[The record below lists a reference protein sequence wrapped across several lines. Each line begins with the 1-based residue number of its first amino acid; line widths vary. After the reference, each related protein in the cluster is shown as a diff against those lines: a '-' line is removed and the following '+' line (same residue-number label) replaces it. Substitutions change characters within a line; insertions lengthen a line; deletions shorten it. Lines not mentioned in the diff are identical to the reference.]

1 MSKFNSCTQLAVS
14 LTLLMNS
21 ALVFALPVSEDEVM
35 PAIIYDTGGKFDKSY
50 NEMAYEGAQR
60 FKMETGL
67 PYAEVETNK
76 FGELEPALRKM
87 VKQNAS
93 PIVALGFISTEEVY
107 KVALQFPKSQ
117 FVVVDAEVNLPN
129 VKSVI
134 FREEEG
140 GFLVGAIAAMKS
152 KTGKVGFIGGM
163 DIPIIRK
170 FSCGFEQG
178 AKYINPKAKMLTTI
192 VGTTVSAWNDPT
204 KGMSLAKN
212 QFKRGVDVIF
222 AVAGGTGNGVY
233 QAAKD
238 QRKFAIGVDA
248 NQNYLFPGA
257 MLTSMVKRIDVA
269 VLNAFKE
276 GAQGRFKSGT
286 ISMGLAEN
294 GVDFA
299 LDEFNRDLITP
310 DMENQ
315 ALQIKQAISNGT
327 IQVRCGGRKS
337 RVSALQKA
345 NSNE

>member
-1 MSKFNSCTQLAVS
+1 MSKFNSYMQVAVGLSLLA
-14 LTLLMNS
+14 NS
-21 ALVFALPVSEDEVM
+21 ALVFAQSVSEDKTM
-35 PAIIYDTGGKFDKSY
+35 PAIIYDAGGKFDKSF

-67 PYAEVETNK
+67 PYAEVETHR
-76 FGELEPALRKM
+76 FEELEPALRKM
-87 VKQNAS
+87 AQKNAR
-93 PIVALGFISTEEVY
+93 PIVALGFIGGKDVY
-107 KVALQFPKSQ
+107 KVALQFPKTH
-117 FVVVDAEVNLPN
+117 FVIVDAEVNLPN

-140 GFLVGAIAAMKS
+140 SFLVGAIAAMKS
-152 KTGKVGFIGGM
+152 KTGTVGFIGGM
-163 DIPIIRK
+163 DIPIIRQ

-178 AKYINPKAKMLTTI
+178 AKYINPKAKMITTI

-222 AVAGGTGNGVY
+222 AAAGGTGNGVY

-257 MLTSMVKRIDVA
+257 MLTSMVKRVDVA
-269 VLNAFKE
+269 VFNVFQE
-276 GAQGRFKSGT
+276 GAQDRFRAGT
-286 ISMGLAEN
+286 VSMGLAEN

-299 LDEFNRDLITP
+299 LDEFNLDLITP
-310 DMENQ
+310 DMENK

-327 IQVRCGGRKS
+327 IQVRCGGHRS
-337 RVSALQKA
+337 RASALQKA